1 MNALKRLVDS
11 NGKLYKVVSH
21 GGVDYEAL
29 TCKCY
34 ASYSREAALFLE
46 EFKDAFLI
54 KFVKKCVEKAVFPNE
69 MEEVVDVVPGGNL
82 LRPFAKISATMSFDN
97 SHTQTKIHECL
108 EESFY
113 EVRKTCVIPSCSS
126 FFYDVQYRMHSPEIS
141 SLLEIVHRWI
151 DIYLR
156 EVRNNIF
163 KQVMK
168 VKPGVFN
175 LLRNIHEEFFPMV
188 AITPKSRAR
197 LEKIKNKLEV
207 DVFDLSGKE
216 INRASEAIIF
226 IEALMADIDLFSV
239 YSNPP
244 VFEFSDTG
252 VWASNF
258 TDFSNNFH
266 LPSVWDGW
274 QNGNLLAWLK
284 ILEDQQYYNRLKAI
298 PLPTEKN
305 YKNYQL
311 LVEILYGENPPESV
325 QKELATFKPLTLDD
339 IKNGVKNFTKNHP
352 IATAVI
358 GAAALAFI
366 GAIASS
372 NEKNEE

>member
-1 MNALKRLVDS
+1 M
-11 NGKLYKVVSH
+11 
-21 GGVDYEAL
+21 
-29 TCKCY
+29 
-34 ASYSREAALFLE
+34 
-46 EFKDAFLI
+46 
-54 KFVKKCVEKAVFPNE
+54 
-69 MEEVVDVVPGGNL
+69 
-82 LRPFAKISATMSFDN
+82 
-97 SHTQTKIHECL
+97 
-108 EESFY
+108 
-113 EVRKTCVIPSCSS
+113 
-126 FFYDVQYRMHSPEIS
+126 
-141 SLLEIVHRWI
+141 
-151 DIYLR
+151 
-156 EVRNNIF
+156 
-163 KQVMK
+163 
-168 VKPGVFN
+168 
-175 LLRNIHEEFFPMV
+175 
-188 AITPKSRAR
+188 
-197 LEKIKNKLEV
+197 
-207 DVFDLSGKE
+207 SGKE

-244 VFEFSDTG
+244 VFEFLDTG